1 MKERYVNLM
10 EKVLLA
16 YSYEHIEQYLNNV
29 RENGLTEHG
38 FPRLTADI
46 GILIAHGR
54 CKHLIPIFLQMM
66 DVCCDMLLRPYV
78 KSANEFSVR
87 EIVCCIN
94 EVERA
99 KAVEEVHIQRWK
111 QKISMIVPN
120 ECYNLKV
127 ESEEDLITNWAIFGA
142 LSEYARYYFGLGNNT
157 DFVDRQLSCQFK
169 WLDENGMYK
178 DNKREVCHQPILY
191 DLVSRGLLSLLLH
204 LGYRGKYFEKIDCA
218 LKKAG
223 LLTLKMQSP
232 NGEVPFGG
240 RSNQFLHNEAWMIV
254 IFEYEANRY
263 ASLGNTELAG
273 TFKAAIKRAL
283 DVTEKWLDREPIRH
297 IKNRF
302 PTETGYGCEKYAYF
316 DKYMITV
323 ASILYMACLLCDET
337 AGAGVAPPEEQAAV
351 WQTGSL
357 FHKVFAHAAGWTLE
371 WDTAAD
377 SHYDCSGLG
386 RVHKKDAPPPLCLSV
401 PCTVNGNYK
410 TELPDAVPL
419 AIAPGVKTAGG
430 WQYATGT
437 DTRYTVTRLCADA
450 QADTAFA
457 ALCCTFADGSTV
469 RSEYAVRAKEVAV
482 RLSGEGELALLLPAF
497 AFDGEVYPDIVGTPD
512 ALSVTY
518 RGWTC
523 RFTVENGSITDTG
536 RRAANR
542 SGHYRVFAA
551 EGKTGLTVRITVE
564 KE

>member
-1 MKERYVNLM
+1 M
-10 EKVLLA
+10 EKVLGA

-29 RENGLTEHG
+29 KENGLTEHG

-54 CKHLIPIFLQMM
+54 CKSLVPIFLQMM
-66 DVCCDMLLRPYV
+66 DVCCDMFLRPYV

-191 DLVSRGLLSLLLH
+191 DFVSRGLLSLLLH

-223 LLTLKMQSP
+223 LLTLKMQSSS
-232 NGEVPFGG
+232 GEVPFGG

-254 IFEYEANRY
+254 IFEYEAHRY

-273 TFKAAIKRAL
+273 TFKAAVARAL
-283 DVTEKWLDREPIRH
+283 DVTERWLNKEPIRH

-316 DKYMITV
+316 DKYMITA
-323 ASILYMACLLCDET
+323 ASNLYIAYMICDESIPYSPKIDL
-337 AGAGVAPPEEQAAV
+337 APEVFE
-351 WQTGSL
+351 TSEY
-357 FHKVFAHAAGWTLE
+357 FHKLFVKCGTYGLE
-371 WDTAAD
+371 FDTNAD
-377 SHYDCSGLG
+377 PQHDAKGLG
-386 RVHKKDAPPPLCLSV
+386 RIHKDNAPSAICMSCPCPPN
-401 PCTVNGNYK
+401 PKYK
-410 TELPDAVPL
+410 TNRDGNFAFSMCSAVKSEDGYLHGYDESSSYKVKESNTHESVATATLSCTFENGKTVLEHYRVDEGGVLINVIGDGDIGYTLPAFYFDGENCTIISANEHSLSITYEGWCCRYVSSGKIIPL
-419 AIAPGVKTAGG
+419 NKTAANRNGH
-430 WQYATGT
+430 YLAFMATGT
-437 DTRYTVTRLCADA
+437 DSV
-450 QADTAFA
+450 
-457 ALCCTFADGSTV
+457 
-469 RSEYAVRAKEVAV
+469 EVKI
-482 RLSGEGELALLLPAF
+482 E
-497 AFDGEVYPDIVGTPD
+497 
-512 ALSVTY
+512 
-518 RGWTC
+518 
-523 RFTVENGSITDTG
+523 ITECSKSS
-536 RRAANR
+536 ANID
-542 SGHYRVFAA
+542 
-551 EGKTGLTVRITVE
+551 K
-564 KE
+564 